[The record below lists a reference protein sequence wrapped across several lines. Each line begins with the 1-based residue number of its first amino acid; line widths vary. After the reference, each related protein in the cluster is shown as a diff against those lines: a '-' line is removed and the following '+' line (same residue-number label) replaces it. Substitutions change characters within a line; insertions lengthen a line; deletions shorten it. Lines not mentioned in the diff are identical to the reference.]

1 MSNLENHVKSDTIK
15 WILTLVGF
23 ILVAV
28 MLVGIICGW
37 FTPKKKDKADEQPAE
52 ASVLDEN
59 GNEIADGKVHPMPVR
74 MLFAMSSLAE
84 DTSVTVEATVKPE
97 NATNKAVDWSVKWAD
112 ESASWASGKTV
123 TDYVTVTPTED
134 GSTTATVKNI
144 AAFGEQV
151 TSRDNPEAS
160 ATCNVDYLQRIES
173 ATLKIGDVNVN
184 FNGDTNVTVLVG
196 KDTGGAGGTVTL
208 EKNLATVYTVAET
221 YTEKVS
227 FTGGTPA
234 GMIYDNSSEYVSYY
248 IGGSMGG
255 ASKVYYDD
263 IDNAVGRSIYFD
275 RRLFSD
281 YNFKYDSTRF
291 NGQSVTTTTPFTEY
305 DAQYIESSIYGSAQ
319 GKKFWDITVTFTGTH
334 KTYTYTSALRWTG
347 IDTTVPVSAME
358 MQSQDILF

>member
-1 MSNLENHVKSDTIK
+1 MRKQVKTAVK
-15 WILTLVGF
+15 WSIAAVAFVLIAVILTGYSL
-23 ILVAV
+23 
-28 MLVGIICGW
+28 GW
-37 FTPKKKDKADEQPAE
+37 FGEKKEIQAELQPH

-151 TSRDNPEAS
+151 IITVTSRDNPEAS

-196 KDTGGAGGTVTL
+196 KNTGGVGGTVTL

-227 FTGGTPA
+227 FKCGENPSA
-234 GMIYDNSSEYVSYY
+234 YDDYVAYSQS
-248 IGGSMGG
+248 GSMGSM
-255 ASKVYYDD
+255 SKVTYDD
-263 IDNAVGRSIYFD
+263 IENAVGRSIYFD
-275 RRLFSD
+275 RRLFTD
-281 YNFKYDSTRF
+281 YNFKYESSSFVT
-291 NGQSVTTTTPFTEY
+291 GETQSSSTPFSEFDAEY
-305 DAQYIESSIYGSAQ
+305 INNMYFENRKN
-319 GKKFWDITVTFTGTH
+319 KKFWDITVTFTGTH
-334 KTYTYTSALRWTG
+334 KTYTYTSALRWAG
-347 IDTTVPVSAME
+347 IDTTVPVSAIE
-358 MQSQDILF
+358 MKSQDVLF